1 MNDLWHATFASTI
14 ESINEKGLLP
24 GPDGCVYLAG
34 PTFAHAAQFLQFRQ
48 DIERYDEVNHGGS
61 QFRVPVPYENQI
73 VYGLQIIRGLLNP
86 ALLHPSGDHNPEFFE
101 ENTDSYY
108 YDGLIETGD
117 VPADDAVEHEGRLD
131 RLSHPGGRLGTWPE
145 ASSTQRE

>member
-34 PTFAHAAQFLQFRQ
+34 PTFAHAAQFLAYRQ
-48 DIERYDEVNHGGS
+48 DIERYDEVEMNGS
-61 QFRVPVPYENQI
+61 KFRVPVPYEDQI
-73 VYGLQIIRGLLNP
+73 VYGLQVIRGLLNP

-101 ENTDSYY
+101 ENTESYY
-108 YDGLIETGD
+108 YEGLIEPEKFILICHLD
-117 VPADDAVEHEGRLD
+117 MNAVRADCHTPV
-131 RLSHPGGRLGTWPE
+131 GG
-145 ASSTQRE
+145 

>member
-48 DIERYDEVNHGGS
+48 DIERFDEVEVNGS
-61 QFRVPVPYENQI
+61 KFRVPVPYEE
-73 VYGLQIIRGLLNP
+73 QIIYGFKIDTDALNP
-86 ALLHPSGDHNPEFFE
+86 FLLHPSHDHNPDFFQE
-101 ENTDSYY
+101 DTKSFWYEAAITPDQMELAYQ
-108 YDGLIETGD
+108 YDRNAE
-117 VPADDAVEHEGRLD
+117 VA
-131 RLSHPGGRLGTWPE
+131 
-145 ASSTQRE
+145 